1 MDDFDDRG
9 SLEVEV
15 ASSHPDIASVQYV
28 GDTKDFSPNTNWT
41 GSFNLTARFL
51 GYTQCAYGLAKLL
64 LANNVALQLGLFVTG
79 CSPGGGGSN
88 LWTYI
93 LGGNL
98 HLSVTMTFLS
108 TLAAFAMMPF
118 WTMTLGRLIFAEGHI
133 IVPYRNIATLA
144 GGLVIP
150 LMVGLLIRRL
160 FPRVADCLAKALKP
174 LAGIF
179 ICVIVVFGIYANL
192 YMLQLLDT
200 MVLLSA
206 TCLVLLGYAF
216 GGVAAALM
224 RQSWP
229 DALTI
234 AVETGIQNTGIAI
247 FILRVT
253 LEQPEADINTV
264 VPLRIDE
271 IRGRRMA
278 IFDKEYKRQ
287 QALIP
292 RLEKIEVT
300 YEELNDEKVTLIM
313 NKGISTPYNCAQ
325 HINEQ
330 LLKRSVVAE
339 VNGEVWDMHRAITT
353 DCTLKLLHMKP
364 EDLHQATLVNKAFW
378 RSCSFLLGAV
388 VESTFQDEI
397 SVCLHSFPPA
407 NVRSGSFVY
416 DVQLNLKD
424 WVPSQND
431 LRQIA
436 AAFQKFVRQD
446 HIFQRLDVDS
456 SVALKMFEDNAFK
469 TEQIPHIAT
478 KSSTGRS
485 ITVYRVGDHIDISR
499 GPMIASS
506 SLVGR
511 CSIPAIHK
519 LNSKL
524 YRFQGVALPS
534 EIHINHFAFGILE
547 SRARKLAK
555 SCKDT

>member
-1 MDDFDDRG
+1 
-9 SLEVEV
+9 
-15 ASSHPDIASVQYV
+15 
-28 GDTKDFSPNTNWT
+28 
-41 GSFNLTARFL
+41 
-51 GYTQCAYGLAKLL
+51 
-64 LANNVALQLGLFVTG
+64 
-79 CSPGGGGSN
+79 
-88 LWTYI
+88 
-93 LGGNL
+93 
-98 HLSVTMTFLS
+98 MTFLS

-133 IVPYRNIATLA
+133 VVPYRNIATLA

-216 GGVAAALM
+216 GGMAAALM

-264 VPLRIDE
+264 VPVAVAIMTPVPLFILWVLQKCVLSRFGICVVKNAEEKICPVACIEEGHQQHNSASVEKLLPNNNDMPVNWQFSTLNNVTTVQPKIRIDE
-271 IRGRRMA
+271 IRGRRVA
-278 IFDKEYKRQ
+278 IFDKEHKRQ

-292 RLEKIEVT
+292 RLEKIEVI
-300 YEELNDEKVTLIM
+300 YEGLNDEKITLIM
-313 NKGISTPYNCAQ
+313 NKGVSTPYNCAQ

-339 VNGEVWDMHRAITT
+339 VNGEIWDMHRPIPT

-388 VESTFQDEI
+388 VEGAFQDEI

-416 DVQLNLKD
+416 DIQLNLND

-436 AAFQKFVRQD
+436 ASFQKFVRQD

-511 CSIPAIHK
+511 CSIAAIHK

-547 SRARKLAK
+547 SRARKLNPARTPELK
-555 SCKDT
+555 SNS